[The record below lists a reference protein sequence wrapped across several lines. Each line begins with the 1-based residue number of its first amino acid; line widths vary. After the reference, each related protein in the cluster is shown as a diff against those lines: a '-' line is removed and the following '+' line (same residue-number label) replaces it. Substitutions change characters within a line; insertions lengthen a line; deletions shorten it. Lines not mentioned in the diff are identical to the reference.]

1 MEQQS
6 NRRPSRKLGFGDM
19 FGLGKR
25 DDGAAMPVKSYKES
39 VEDNN
44 KLIKKLAPWLLVVG
58 IAVFVFDLFRD
69 KDNSTAPFNTG
80 PQIME
85 MEWKGTVLKKYVDM
99 PGNKPHPTLEIKD
112 LTDTAAV
119 RQVVDFKSEK
129 SGFWDK
135 IEVKDKVSKPKGS
148 LSVKVKNYVRD
159 TTLVL
164 KFE

>member
-1 MEQQS
+1 MQQQS
-6 NRRPSRKLGFGDM
+6 NRRPRRKLGFGDM

-25 DDGAAMPVKSYKES
+25 GEQVATPTKSYREA

-58 IAVFVFDLFRD
+58 IAVFVYDLFRN
-69 KDNSTAPFNTG
+69 KDASTAPFSTG
-80 PQIME
+80 PQITE
-85 MEWKGTVLKKYVDM
+85 MEWQGTVLKKYVDM

-112 LTDTAAV
+112 LTDTSAV
-119 RQVVDFKSEK
+119 RQVIDFKSEK

-135 IEVKDKVSKPKGS
+135 VEVKDKISKPKGS

-159 TTLVL
+159 TTLIM